1 MVKLSL
7 TGGYQMKYTRHKK
20 ILEIIET
27 KEIETQE
34 ELSDE
39 LKKQGLN
46 VTQATVSRDIKELR
60 LIKILVGDG
69 KYKYVTLNNQDNIL
83 SDRLVKIF
91 KNSIISI
98 DHAGNILVMK
108 TLTGSAQ
115 AAAAAIDAAG
125 LDEVVGT
132 IAGDDTIF
140 LLIRDES
147 RMEEIIKHFRKLMK

>member
-1 MVKLSL
+1 
-7 TGGYQMKYTRHKK
+7 MKYTRHKK

>member
-1 MVKLSL
+1 
-7 TGGYQMKYTRHKK
+7 MKYTRHKK
-20 ILEIIET
+20 ILGIIKN

-34 ELSDE
+34 ELSNE

-60 LIKILVGDG
+60 LIKILTKNG
-69 KYKYVTLNNQDNIL
+69 KYKYATLNGQDNIL

-98 DHAGNILVMK
+98 DYAGNILVMK

-115 AAAAAIDAAG
+115 AAAATIDVVG
-125 LDEVVGT
+125 LEEVVGT

-140 LLIRDES
+140 LAIRDIDK
-147 RMEEIIKHFRKLMK
+147 MEGIIEHFRNLMR

>member
-1 MVKLSL
+1 
-7 TGGYQMKYTRHKK
+7 MKYTRHKK
-20 ILEIIET
+20 ILGII
-27 KEIETQE
+27 KNQEIETQE
-34 ELSDE
+34 ELSNE

-60 LIKILVGDG
+60 LTKILTKNGR
-69 KYKYVTLNNQDNIL
+69 YKYATLNGQDNIL

-98 DHAGNILVMK
+98 DYAGNILVMK

-115 AAAAAIDAAG
+115 AAAAAIDAVG
-125 LDEVVGT
+125 LEEVIGT

-140 LLIRDES
+140 LAIRDIDKMEDIIEHFRGLIR
-147 RMEEIIKHFRKLMK
+147 

>member
-1 MVKLSL
+1 
-7 TGGYQMKYTRHKK
+7 MKYTRHKK
-20 ILEIIET
+20 VLEIIEN

-60 LIKILVGDG
+60 LIKVLTKDG
-69 KYKYVTLNNQDNIL
+69 KYKYATLIDQDNIL

-98 DHAGNILVMK
+98 DHAGHIIVIK
-108 TLTGSAQ
+108 TLIGSAQ
-115 AAAAAIDAAG
+115 AAAAAIDVIG
-125 LDEVVGT
+125 LDDIVGT

-140 LLIRDES
+140 LVIRDVDKI
-147 RMEEIIKHFRKLMK
+147 EETIEHFKTLMK

>member
-1 MVKLSL
+1 
-7 TGGYQMKYTRHKK
+7 MKYTRHKK

-60 LIKILVGDG
+60 LIKILAGDG
-69 KYKYVTLNNQDNIL
+69 KYKYATLNNQDNIL
-83 SDRLVKIF
+83 SDRLVRIF

-98 DHAGNILVMK
+98 DYAGNILVMK

-125 LDEVVGT
+125 LEEVVGT

-140 LLIRDES
+140 LLIRDAG
-147 RMEEIIKHFRKLMK
+147 RME

>member
-1 MVKLSL
+1 
-7 TGGYQMKYTRHKK
+7 MKYTRHKK
-20 ILEIIET
+20 ILEIIEN

-60 LIKILVGDG
+60 LIKILTKDR
-69 KYKYVTLNNQDNIL
+69 KYKYATLNSQDNIL
-83 SDRLVKIF
+83 SNRLVKIF
-91 KNSIISI
+91 KNSIVSI
-98 DHAGNILVMK
+98 DYAGNILVMK

-115 AAAAAIDAAG
+115 AAAAAIDAVG
-125 LDEVVGT
+125 LEEVVGT

-140 LLIRDES
+140 LVIRDVNK
-147 RMEEIIKHFRKLMK
+147 MEEIIEHFRKLMR

>member
-1 MVKLSL
+1 
-7 TGGYQMKYTRHKK
+7 MKYTRHKK
-20 ILEIIET
+20 ILEIIEN

-39 LKKQGLN
+39 LREQGLN

-60 LIKILVGDG
+60 LIKILANNG
-69 KYKYVTLNNQDNIL
+69 KYRYATLNSQNNVL
-83 SDRLVKIF
+83 SSRLVKIF
-91 KNSIISI
+91 KNSIVSI
-98 DHAGNILVMK
+98 DYAGNILVMK

-125 LDEVVGT
+125 LEEVVGT

-140 LLIRDES
+140 LVIKDINK
-147 RMEEIIKHFRKLMK
+147 MEEIINYFRKLMK

>member
-1 MVKLSL
+1 
-7 TGGYQMKYTRHKK
+7 MKYTRHKK

-60 LIKILVGDG
+60 LIKTLTRGG
-69 KYKYVTLNNQDNIL
+69 KYKYTILNGQDNIL

-98 DHAGNILVMK
+98 DYAGNILVMK

-125 LDEVVGT
+125 LEEVVGT

-140 LLIRDES
+140 LLIRDVNKIG
-147 RMEEIIKHFRKLMK
+147 EIIKHFRKLMR